1 MSAPSTSSA
10 SLRMPFVSTR
20 GAVAPTTINQAGID
34 QALLAGLAPDGGLY
48 VPAQIPQF
56 DAQTIAARIGNGT
69 LAETAAAVLA
79 PYFVDSRLHEMLPT
93 LCARAYDFDA
103 PLVPMRGGDTNA
115 QDFVLELFHGPT
127 AAFKDYAARFLAE
140 CLAALGANKDDAQG
154 NGAPRRTLSTPTD
167 ITTIL
172 VATSGDT
179 GAAVAGAFHR
189 RVGFNVVILY
199 PHGRVS
205 PRQAHGLECWGD
217 NVRTFRID
225 GSFDDCQR
233 MAKAALSDTALRAAR
248 ALTSANSISLGRL
261 LPQVA
266 YYAHTAGAFFA
277 AHGQALN
284 LIIPTG
290 NLGNAAA
297 AFLAK
302 RMGLPI
308 GEIVL
313 ATNANDVLPRY
324 FDGGEYAPRATIATL
339 ANAMDV
345 GAPSNFERL
354 RYWHHDDAELRA
366 SMRAFTVDDATI
378 RTTIA
383 TAAQRHGIVPCPHT
397 ACGLHVLEGFRAAGD
412 TRPWTVVATAHPAKF
427 ETIVEPLVGH
437 DVPPPPALAAC
448 LAQPAFGEA
457 LAADDAALREKL
469 LAR

>member
-1 MSAPSTSSA
+1 MK
-10 SLRMPFVSTR
+10 FVSTR
-20 GAVAPTTINQAGID
+20 GSTPPTSID
-34 QALLAGLAPDGGLY
+34 DALIAGLAPDGGLY
-48 VPAQIPQF
+48 VPERIPVF
-56 DAQTIAARIGNGT
+56 DYASTPIT
-69 LAETAAAVLA
+69 SLADTATHALA
-79 PYFVDSRLHEMLPT
+79 PYFAESQLRDALPA
-93 LCARAYDFDA
+93 LCARAYNFDA
-103 PLVPMRGGDTNA
+103 PLLAMRGAGDS
-115 QDFVLELFHGPT
+115 VLELFHGPT

-140 CLAALGANKDDAQG
+140 SLAALAAADDHIEQD
-154 NGAPRRTLSTPTD
+154 GAPRRTLST
-167 ITTIL
+167 TTIL

-179 GAAVAGAFHR
+179 GAAVAGAFHGR
-189 RVGFNVVILY
+189 PGFEVVILY

-233 MAKAALSDTALRAAR
+233 MAKTALSDRDLRER
-248 ALTSANSISLGRL
+248 MALTSANSISLGRL

-266 YYAHTAGAFFA
+266 YYAHTALQFHAQ
-277 AHGQALN
+277 HGEVLN
-284 LIIPTG
+284 LIVPTG

-297 AFLAK
+297 ALLAK

-324 FDGGEYAPRATIATL
+324 FAGGNYAPESTKATL

-354 RYWHHDDAELRA
+354 RHWHGDDAALRA
-366 SMRAFTVDDATI
+366 AISAHAVNDATI
-378 RTTIA
+378 RATIA
-383 TAAQRHGIVPCPHT
+383 AAPERHGIVPCPHT
-397 ACGLHVLEGFRAAGD
+397 ACGLHVLETLRAQGD

-427 ETIVEPLVGH
+427 DSIVEPLVGH
-437 DVPPPPALAAC
+437 EVEVPPALAVC
-448 LAQPAFGEA
+448 LSRPAYGEA
-457 LAADDAALREKL
+457 LVADDAALRTRL